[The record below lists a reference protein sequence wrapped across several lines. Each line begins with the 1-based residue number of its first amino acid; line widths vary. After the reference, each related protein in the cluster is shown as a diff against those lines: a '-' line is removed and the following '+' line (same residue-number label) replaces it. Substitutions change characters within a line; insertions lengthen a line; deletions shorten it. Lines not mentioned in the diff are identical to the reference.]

1 MAVSLAWDRR
11 ERGAMADGFDLR
23 DERWIPVRFADGVA
37 LKVGLRELF
46 HRADEIADLE
56 LPVPPAASGLLRILA
71 AMASRIGACEG
82 VRLDDE
88 DLGEDLNGWLRL
100 RNRVLAEGR
109 FDPAQVNAYL
119 DQEVPKGHLDLFDGE
134 RPFLQDPRLREQCVD
149 GKGCPNPSGVN
160 KLVLGR
166 PTGVNGAVLFGH
178 FTDLSPVPVPAAEA
192 AWHLIA
198 QLYYGPSGQCTPRR
212 VTAHKPGNGDAGPL
226 RKCISYHP
234 WAENLFTTLVLAV
247 PQPGVCGDGAEDDV
261 CPWEADVLPDPL
273 GPLPEASWPGRV
285 LTGRARHAVLLEP
298 SPDRRSVT
306 DAYLTWSTHEPP
318 HTVRDPYVILDMPK
332 AGGAPYARPADGSRA
347 LWRDLDALLLKGS
360 GQSRRPAAFENLP
373 RTLRAGLRVRAY
385 GFDQDGQQR
394 DSSWFE
400 ATTPP
405 VLQWREDGPEP
416 EMALRVGHCRE
427 FAELLGERLDFAARL
442 AWRLATDSEAH
453 AAAKVRLDRKKP
465 GPWAHAAAV
474 RYWPSAEAVFW
485 SLLTVDGRESS
496 PQRPFVEAALQALDG
511 AIGARSADV
520 RVARARVRAR
530 QIVRALLQPSPDLTS
545 ATTAGS
551 TS

>member
-1 MAVSLAWDRR
+1 
-11 ERGAMADGFDLR
+11 MADGFDLR
-23 DERWIPVRFADGVA
+23 DERWIPVRLADGVA
-37 LKVGLRELF
+37 LRVGLRELF
-46 HRADEIADLE
+46 HRADEIVDLE
-56 LPVPPAASGLLRILA
+56 LPVPPAASGLLRVLA
-71 AMASRIGACEG
+71 AMTSRIAGCEG

-88 DLGEDLNGWLRL
+88 DLGEDVNGWLRL

-109 FDPAQVNAYL
+109 FDPKQVNAYL

-178 FTDLSPVPVPAAEA
+178 FNDVAPVPMPAAES

-212 VTAHKPGNGDAGPL
+212 ITSHKPGNGDAGPL
-226 RKCISYHP
+226 RKSVSYHP
-234 WAENLFTTLVLAV
+234 WASDLFATLVLSV
-247 PQPGVCGDGAEDDV
+247 PQPGVCGDGAEDDA
-261 CPWEADVLPDPL
+261 CPWESDALPDPL
-273 GPLPEASWPGRV
+273 GPLPAASWPGRV
-285 LTGRARHAVLLEP
+285 LTGRARHAALLEP

-318 HTVRDPYVILDMPK
+318 HTARDPYVILDMPK
-332 AGGAPYARPADGSRA
+332 AGGAPYARLADGSRA
-347 LWRDLDALLLKGS
+347 LWRDLDALLLKGA

-373 RTLRAGLRVRAY
+373 RTQRTGLRVRAY

-416 EMALRVGHCRE
+416 EMALRVGECRE
-427 FAELLGERLDFAARL
+427 FAELVGERLRFASLL
-442 AWRLATDSEAH
+442 AWRLATEPETDSS
-453 AAAKVRLDRKKP
+453 AKVRLDPKKP
-465 GPWAHAAAV
+465 GPWAHAAAA

-485 SLLTVDGRESS
+485 SLLTVEGRERSVR
-496 PQRPFVEAALQALDG
+496 PPFVEAALTALDG
-511 AIGARSADV
+511 AIGARSADL

-530 QIVRALLQPSPDLTS
+530 QVVRALLQPGPVLTS
-545 ATTAGS
+545 ATSQGG